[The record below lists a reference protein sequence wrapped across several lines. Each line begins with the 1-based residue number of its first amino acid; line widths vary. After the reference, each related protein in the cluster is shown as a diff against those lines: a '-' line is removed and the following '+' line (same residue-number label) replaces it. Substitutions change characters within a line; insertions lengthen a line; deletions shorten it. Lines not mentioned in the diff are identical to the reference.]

1 MSYYVKKSS
10 IVYRAAGLLLLL
22 TLGVGIAI
30 VYSDYIYTANKGF
43 TVMQVSS
50 ADPDFMAVSMGSA
63 DQETYDRVEEKTA
76 AFVDALDQWAKENEA
91 SVLLRNVIP
100 FYPHV
105 SVSLHSDWG
114 KQLVK
119 DRITDEECGLFVEKM
134 KR

>member
-10 IVYRAAGLLLLL
+10 IVYLAAGLLLLL

-50 ADPDFMAVSMGSA
+50 ADPDFITVSMGGA
-63 DQETYDRVEEKTA
+63 DQETYEKVQEKTA
-76 AFVDALDQWAKENEA
+76 AFVDAMDKWAKENEA

-100 FYPHV
+100 F
-105 SVSLHSDWG
+105 
-114 KQLVK
+114 
-119 DRITDEECGLFVEKM
+119 
-134 KR
+134 